1 MRSKLPVVQRLVA
14 ASAVALAATAAALSV
29 PSSASAAWGGP
40 ATLKAGKHCVKYQAI
55 LWSKNG
61 VNKATGGRTKSW
73 GNCG

>member
-1 MRSKLPVVQRLVA
+1 LIPIPPTSQ
-14 ASAVALAATAAALSV
+14 
-29 PSSASAAWGGP
+29 
-40 ATLKAGKHCVKYQAI
+40 YQAI